1 METSIF
7 SLDPD
12 RFSKLK
18 TQEGTDVFGRLLWCE
33 AARLGLVNVVV
44 SGDVNSSDGGIDA
57 KAEHVGG
64 KGKHSFHYQIKTG
77 TAFRPWQSAA
87 ITKELFST
95 SKAVPSKAK
104 LGPAVR
110 RCLDIDGTYVM
121 VSLGHDLLAENHS
134 LAVSLLKAAFRS
146 CGYKNPRVEVWGSRQ
161 IANMME
167 RYPSLCLDLGGLGDA
182 QFQTV
187 ASWAKNGDM
196 TPRVSLG
203 VPQRDF
209 IQRVQTLLMGSEL
222 QHARVIGEPGIGKTR
237 LVLEAI
243 KEMPQLSAKA
253 VYVPHAEYFQAS
265 KLFFELLKDDREYS
279 AVLVIDECDD
289 DDRASIFNAL
299 RGRPRIKLVTIDHG
313 PELTADELMAVIK
326 FPPLEDLQ
334 IEDILRE
341 YIGKAAHAH
350 NWISWC
356 EGSARVA
363 HAVGDNLKRNP
374 EDILKSPAIVPI
386 WNRFVL
392 GYNKVK
398 GEQAERLL
406 TIARH
411 IALFRKFGAR
421 KPVEAEGRF
430 VATLASRVDPSIT
443 PGAFEIAVAKLTGR
457 RILQGTHTMRL
468 VPRALHVHLWKQW
481 WDIHG
486 SSANLSALMDEMP
499 ETLRRWFLDMLIYS
513 NGSSSA
519 QAAIKEVL
527 YASDGP
533 FTSNEFVVSKS
544 GSHFLNVMAE
554 ADPAA
559 TLQVLERTLGQWPRS
574 DLEQLSEARQTLVF
588 ALEKI
593 AAWEPHFLSAAKL
606 LAHLCF
612 GERAANS
619 NNARGTL
626 TGLFSLRG
634 APTQAPATDR
644 LNFAQALLSDSD
656 RFNRFLGLELC
667 AKLLNNRS
675 RSRII
680 GVEYQGLAPPITF
693 WAAKIWNDLYEPWRR
708 VLQLLL
714 DRSDPLD
721 QEWQGALSK
730 VVVDSADDMLHHQAL
745 TDVALS
751 TLRDQLD
758 FPGGDG
764 QALTKMLLRRIKHPY
779 QGMSARVTKE
789 LQALLEAT
797 GTGTFAK
804 RFDRFVAY
812 DTYDENYTV
821 DASGEIV
828 ASDLPV
834 QRIEAL
840 AREFVD
846 GEGVRLENLEKVI
859 RSPGQRAS
867 EFGRRVAT
875 LSFGVVDLDDEIFER
890 AGSLSGEIS
899 IGFLSGYLESLR
911 RLNCGRW
918 ESRALKLLADAA
930 PSPWQINSVV
940 FSGFTPL
947 VVTRLLDLFAVKA
960 VHASRFLPSGWKLGE
975 EHLSASEVELICE
988 RLNRSGDPEAARV
1001 AVQIASYRFAEKSS
1015 GCTENFLW
1023 SLLMNPKVFE
1033 HHHDNMT
1040 SYYWKTLAKRFRMR
1054 FPERDINLLEGVFED
1069 HCTTDGPDTFSGVF
1083 EIVEEICKLRPK
1095 ESWSVV
1101 ANVLEKSEVSWTI
1114 SYWLGEQPLHGI
1126 ESAKGGRASTPI
1138 DCFEPKQILD
1148 WIKEKPSRADLI
1160 MQALPKSLEQGRAGD
1175 LTRGFIEFFGPKSIQ
1190 GRHLMGHFDTGMRS
1204 GPDSVYYSSRRDAAR
1219 SWMGAS
1225 ESPQVREWIGDFIS
1239 ALSRNIEEARI
1250 REERSY

>member
-1 METSIF
+1 MEASIF
-7 SLDPD
+7 SLDLD

-18 TQEGTDVFGRLLWCE
+18 TQEGTEVFGRLLWCE
-33 AARLGLVNVVV
+33 AARLGLVNIVV
-44 SGDVNSSDGGIDA
+44 SGDVSSSDGGIDA

-77 TAFRPWQSAA
+77 TAFRPWQQAA
-87 ITKELFST
+87 ITKELFGS
-95 SKAVPSKAK
+95 SEAVPSKAK

-110 RCLDIDGTYVM
+110 RCLNISGTYVM

-134 LAVSLLKAAFRS
+134 SAVSLLEAAFKM
-146 CGYKNPRVEVWGSRQ
+146 CGYKNPRVEVWGARQ

-182 QFQTV
+182 RFQTV

-203 VPQRDF
+203 APQRDF
-209 IQRVQTLLMGSEL
+209 IQRMQALLTGSDF

-253 VYVPHAEYFQAS
+253 IYVPHAEYFQVS
-265 KLFFELLKDDREYS
+265 RLFFELLKDDREYS

-313 PELTADELMAVIK
+313 PELTADALMEVIK
-326 FPPLEDLQ
+326 FPPLEDPQ
-334 IEDILRE
+334 IEEILRE

-386 WNRFVL
+386 WDRFVL

-411 IALFRKFGAR
+411 IALFRKFGAK
-421 KPVEAEGRF
+421 KPVQAEGRF
-430 VATLASRVDPSIT
+430 VATLASRVDPNIT
-443 PGAFEIAVAKLTGR
+443 PGAFEMAVAKLAGR

-486 SSANLSALMDEMP
+486 PSANLSALMDEMP

-513 NGSSSA
+513 NGSPSA

-527 YASDGP
+527 GVRDGP
-533 FTSNEFVVSKS
+533 FTSNEFVASKS

-559 TLQVLERTLGQWPRS
+559 TLEVLERTLGHWPRS

-593 AAWEPHFLSAAKL
+593 AVWEPHFPSAAKL

-612 GERAANS
+612 GESAANS

-626 TGLFSLRG
+626 KGLFSLRG
-634 APTQAPATDR
+634 APTQASAAGR
-644 LNFAQALLSDSD
+644 LSFAQALLSDSD

-667 AKLLNNRS
+667 EKLLNDRS
-675 RSRII
+675 QSRII
-680 GVEYQGLAPPITF
+680 GVEYQGLAPPIAF
-693 WAAKIWNDLYEPWRR
+693 WYAKIWNDLFEPRR
-708 VLQLLL
+708 RALQLLL
-714 DRSDPLD
+714 ERSDPSD
-721 QEWQGALSK
+721 REWQGALSK
-730 VVVDSADDMLHHQAL
+730 VVVESADDMLHHHAL
-745 TDVALS
+745 TELALS
-751 TLRDQLD
+751 TLRGQLD
-758 FPGGDG
+758 FAGGDG
-764 QALTKMLLRRIKHPY
+764 QALAKMLLHRVKHPY
-779 QGMSARVTKE
+779 QGTSARVTEE
-789 LQALLEAT
+789 LQALLDAT

-804 RFDRFVAY
+804 RFDRFVTY
-812 DTYDENYTV
+812 DTYEENYNV
-821 DASGEIV
+821 DAAGEIV
-828 ASDLPV
+828 ESDLPAR
-834 QRIEAL
+834 RIEAL
-840 AREFVD
+840 AREFVG
-846 GEGVRLENLEKVI
+846 GEGVRLENFEQVI

-867 EFGRRVAT
+867 EFGRRVAA
-875 LSFGVVDLDDEIFER
+875 LSFGVVDLDDDIFDR
-890 AGSLSGEIS
+890 AESLSGEVS
-899 IGFLSGYLESLR
+899 IGFLSGYLETLR
-911 RLNCGRW
+911 RLDCGRW

-930 PSPWQINSVV
+930 PSRWKTDSVV
-940 FSGFTPL
+940 FSGFSP
-947 VVTRLLDLFAVKA
+947 VVVARLLDLFAAKA

-975 EHLSASEVELICE
+975 EQLSASEVELICE
-988 RLNRSGDPEAARV
+988 RLNQSGDAEAAR
-1001 AVQIASYRFAEKSS
+1001 AAIQIASYRFAKKGS
-1015 GCTENFLW
+1015 GCSESLLW
-1023 SLLMNPKVFE
+1023 ALLMNPKVFE
-1033 HHHDNMT
+1033 RHHDNMT
-1040 SYYWKTLAKRFRMR
+1040 SHYWKTLAKSFRKR
-1054 FPERDINLLEGVFED
+1054 LPEQDIKLLEGVFEN
-1069 HCTTDGPDTFSGVF
+1069 HCRSGGSDTFSGIF
-1083 EIVEEICKLRPK
+1083 EMIMEICKLRPK

-1101 ANVLEKSEVSWTI
+1101 ASALENSEVSWTI
-1114 SYWLGEQPLHGI
+1114 SYWLGERQRLGAG
-1126 ESAKGGRASTPI
+1126 STDGGRASTPI
-1138 DCFEPKQILD
+1138 DCFEPQQVLD

-1160 MQALPKSLEQGRAGD
+1160 MQSLPKSLEQGRAGE

-1190 GRHLMGHFDTGMRS
+1190 GRQLMGHFDTGMRS
-1204 GPDSVYYSSRRDAAR
+1204 GPDSVYYSARRDAAR
-1219 SWMGAS
+1219 SWMGSSA
-1225 ESPQVREWIGDFIS
+1225 SPQVREWIGDFIS
-1239 ALSRNIEEARI
+1239 MLSRFIEEARI
-1250 REERSY
+1250 REERNF